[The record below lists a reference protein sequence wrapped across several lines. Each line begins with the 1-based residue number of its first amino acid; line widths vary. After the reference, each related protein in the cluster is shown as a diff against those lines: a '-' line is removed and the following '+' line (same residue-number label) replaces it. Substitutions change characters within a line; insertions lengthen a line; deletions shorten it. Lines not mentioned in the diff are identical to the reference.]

1 MQTFAHGTINC
12 YNKLFNNILTSFIV
26 NFNIEE
32 SKMIVKVTDEY
43 LALLNR
49 ATARELQ
56 VSAQYMLQHTK
67 MEKLRRKVIKEN
79 YLLEET
85 TYDEFGEILKD
96 LAKEEMKHLA
106 QIMARIYLLGGEAT
120 TKPDR
125 VTIGNS
131 LREFAE
137 LDLKAEEEALEL
149 YRKLIE
155 AAKDIGDRE
164 TWVLFTKIYS
174 DEEEHFLKFQDY
186 VEMENEPDLGVTP
199 DSEWR
204 SIFGEAYVTLLNK
217 ALAAEI
223 SAVVQYTNQHEKAEG
238 LERMRRKKNA
248 LEVVTGKNKASVV
261 SGILKETFLQEMEHM
276 EKISDRIYEIDRE
289 SIATVDPLPEIGN
302 TVDDFIKLD
311 REAENYAIVLYRKV
325 IAEATRLGDIK
336 TRRLFED
343 IIQDEE
349 AHYWAFDDFLP

>member
-1 MQTFAHGTINC
+1 
-12 YNKLFNNILTSFIV
+12 
-26 NFNIEE
+26 
-32 SKMIVKVTDEY
+32 MIVKVTDEY
-43 LALLNR
+43 LELLNR
-49 ATARELQ
+49 AAAREIQ

-125 VTIGNS
+125 VIIGNS

-149 YRKLIE
+149 YRVLIE

-186 VEMENEPDLGVTP
+186 VEMEDEPDLGETP
-199 DSEWR
+199 ESEWR
-204 SIFGEAYVTLLNK
+204 SIFGEEYVTLLNK

-289 SIATVDPLPEIGN
+289 SIATVNPLPEIGN

-311 REAENYAIVLYRKV
+311 REAENYAIVLYRKI

-349 AHYWAFDDFLP
+349 AHYWNFDDFLP

>member
-1 MQTFAHGTINC
+1 
-12 YNKLFNNILTSFIV
+12 
-26 NFNIEE
+26 
-32 SKMIVKVTDEY
+32 MIVKVTDEY
-43 LALLNR
+43 LELLNK
-49 ATARELQ
+49 AVARELQ

-67 MEKLRRKVIKEN
+67 MEKLKRRVIKEN

-120 TKPDR
+120 TKPTQ
-125 VTIGNS
+125 VIIGNS

-137 LDLKAEEEALEL
+137 LDLKAEKEALEL
-149 YRKLIE
+149 YRILIE

-174 DEEEHFLKFQDY
+174 DEEEHFIKFQDY
-186 VEMENEPDLGVTP
+186 SEMENEPDLGETP

-204 SIFGEAYVTLLNK
+204 SIFGEDYVTLLNK

-276 EKISDRIYEIDRE
+276 EKISDRIYEIEKE

-311 REAENYAIVLYRKV
+311 REAENYAIILYRKI

-336 TRRLFED
+336 TRKLFED
-343 IIQDEE
+343 IIEQEE
-349 AHYWAFDDFLP
+349 EHYWAFDDFLP

>member
-1 MQTFAHGTINC
+1 
-12 YNKLFNNILTSFIV
+12 
-26 NFNIEE
+26 
-32 SKMIVKVTDEY
+32 MIVKVTEEY

-49 ATARELQ
+49 AVARELQ

-67 MEKLRRKVIKEN
+67 MEKLLRKVIKEN

-85 TYDEFGEILKD
+85 TYDEFGEILKE

-120 TKPDR
+120 TKPSK
-125 VTIGNS
+125 VIIGNS

-137 LDLKAEEEALEL
+137 LNLKAEEEAMEL
-149 YRKLIE
+149 YRILIE

-174 DEEEHFLKFQDY
+174 DEEEHYLKFQDY
-186 VEMENEPDLGVTP
+186 VEMEDEPDLGETTE
-199 DSEWR
+199 SEWR
-204 SIFGEAYVTLLNK
+204 SIFGEEYVTLLNK

-238 LERMRRKKNA
+238 LEKMRRKKNA

-289 SIATVDPLPEIGN
+289 SIATVNPLPEIGN
-302 TVDDFIKLD
+302 SVDDFIKLD
-311 REAENYAIVLYRKV
+311 REAENYAIILYRKI

-349 AHYWAFDDFLP
+349 SHYWAFDDFLP

>member
-1 MQTFAHGTINC
+1 
-12 YNKLFNNILTSFIV
+12 
-26 NFNIEE
+26 
-32 SKMIVKVTDEY
+32 MIIKATDEY

-49 ATARELQ
+49 AAAREIQ

-67 MEKLRRKVIKEN
+67 MEKLKRKVIKEN
-79 YLLEET
+79 YLLETT

-106 QIMARIYLLGGEAT
+106 QIMGRIYLLGGEAT

-125 VTIGNS
+125 VIIGNS

-137 LDLKAEEEALEL
+137 LDVKAEEEALEL
-149 YRKLIE
+149 YRILIE

-186 VEMENEPDLGVTP
+186 VEMESEPDLGKTP

-204 SIFGEAYVTLLNK
+204 SIFGEEYVTLLNK
-217 ALAAEI
+217 ALASEI

-248 LEVVTGKNKASVV
+248 LEVVTGKNKESIV
-261 SGILKETFLQEMEHM
+261 SGILKETFMQEMEHM
-276 EKISDRIYEIDRE
+276 EKISDRIHEIDRD

-302 TVDDFIKLD
+302 SIDEFIKLD
-311 REAENYAIVLYRKV
+311 RDAENYAIVLYRK
-325 IAEATRLGDIK
+325 IITEATRLGDIK
-336 TRRLFED
+336 TRKLFED
-343 IIQDEE
+343 IIVEEE
-349 AHYWAFDDFLP
+349 AHYWNFDDFLP